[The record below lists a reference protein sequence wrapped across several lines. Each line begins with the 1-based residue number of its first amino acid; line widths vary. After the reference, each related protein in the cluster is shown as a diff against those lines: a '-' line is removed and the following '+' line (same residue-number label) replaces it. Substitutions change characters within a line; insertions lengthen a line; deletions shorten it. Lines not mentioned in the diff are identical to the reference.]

1 MDFYDSSY
9 DNPYHVNR
17 HSLASDYLKKY
28 QNRNTPTSRNNINN
42 NNIPKRSQSTN
53 PYFQNNNN
61 QFNPIDAAR
70 LESLQ
75 TNISPLQMYPRNN
88 FNHNIHSR
96 PDLLSDSSSNFNRYN
111 STIPNRRNNN
121 NYDNNYPNTLND
133 QIKKFEALDD
143 YIRAPSIISN
153 KQTRANSEN
162 DEPFNFPKRR
172 NNPST
177 SNLYNNN
184 PYEMPNNNIPN
195 ISNRK
200 PVFSEPNHQPFSSK
214 KTYIP
219 KNNNMLNPDEILPK
233 IIPTSSNIDT
243 GYLYSEPSH
252 KPVTTNNSLP
262 YNNNNNKYNNYNEPT
277 REPADDTDSS
287 FWEMPKEK
295 KEFVIEINYPRNP
308 VQQPQSE
315 KQKKPKKP
323 KNKKHKKEPLVV
335 NYTEPKPEEEEP
347 EEEDEP
353 EIIEIPRKIKRPEN
367 ERKKPKVYKLKPKTP
382 SVSSEEEE
390 IEEESPK
397 KRPEELFQFD
407 KQPTQTFFGIPKPKK
422 EKRKKPKK
430 KPKQEENIKNNEPI
444 RKVQREHTILTN
456 VIPKENKEEEEEEEE
471 SEESKKEKEFLLEG
485 EIPGE
490 EDKNIPILNL
500 RNNKKK
506 PTKKEDLSYKEPLN
520 TIPVYPDKES
530 SSSETKKVPIK
541 RVKSKLPTRKEDLNY
556 MDVLNVEPKYPDKSS
571 HSSKPIKKVKSK
583 STVKDE
589 DLNYIDK
596 LNVEP
601 EYPENETPEPIKR
614 ISKKQPTRKEDLE
627 YMDNLIIPPKI
638 TSKSISKKSSLS
650 NSKQS
655 DISNYIDE
663 SNGFP
668 KHFINTTVLPPTS
681 KNKKLN
687 KSMNEISKNSQ
698 YDQSISYHEPIYT
711 SALPLLLNEKRSNVS
726 SIHSRISYYEPL
738 TKFRENEEVKSD
750 LFLSGIISGK
760 EDSYKDKKSVPPSIS
775 NVSNSEMES
784 KLEPIE
790 EEEIE
795 YNDQSLGQRK
805 HIVACGVKNKKNN
818 NNNFIN
824 TENKKNNK
832 IDDSIHYY
840 EPLNKLNESNNEK
853 EEVYDKGVIKGI
865 TNKKDNSI
873 TYYAPLAILN
883 NNNNNE
889 KEKVINNNESSIE
902 YIDPLNKN
910 RNNIYQEEVI
920 DYGKNKGKNKSLD
933 SDINYIDPANKRNIN
948 EYKEDIISEGIIEGV
963 KNNNEDIS
971 YMEKLNVQ
979 PKYKNNNSM
988 EYYEP
993 LNIVPTYDNKNEE
1006 KSSTIGKKQNNS
1018 SIEYYEPLNR
1028 FRNSEEMNI
1037 NGESGIISGKNKSL
1051 DSDIN
1056 YIDPIP
1062 KGKKKID
1069 NEEILSE
1076 GKINGVSNKL
1086 PDSIDYYDNITK
1098 QPKYDNENVDFL
1110 LNGTIEGLKKKDDSI
1125 NYMEP
1130 LNIIPQQKINTN
1142 ESISG
1147 TLNGINNTQNSEN
1160 YYEPLSKNP
1169 DIITNKEE
1177 EKKIKEF
1184 NLSGIIEGIKE
1195 EKPKEVSYSIPSSD
1209 NLSNIFV
1216 DYSKDRQ
1223 IHEVILKD
1231 INENN

>member
-177 SNLYNNN
+177 SNLYNNY

-195 ISNRK
+195 ISNRR

-219 KNNNMLNPDEILPK
+219 KNNDMLNPDEILPK

-430 KPKQEENIKNNEPI
+430 KPKQEEEIKNNEAI

-456 VIPKENKEEEEEEEE
+456 VIPKENKEEEEEEE

-920 DYGKNKGKNKSLD
+920 DYGKIKGKNKSLD

-948 EYKEDIISEGIIEGV
+948 EYKEDIISEGIIKGV

-1051 DSDIN
+1051 DSDIS

-1169 DIITNKEE
+1169 DTITNKEE
-1177 EKKIKEF
+1177 EKKNKEF

>member
-28 QNRNTPTSRNNINN
+28 QNRNTPTTRNNFNN
-42 NNIPKRSQSTN
+42 NNVPKRSQSTN
-53 PYFQNNNN
+53 PYFQSNNN

-75 TNISPLQMYPRNN
+75 TNLSPLQMYPRNN

-96 PDLLSDSSSNFNRYN
+96 PDLLSDSSSNYNRYN
-111 STIPNRRNNN
+111 STIPNRRN

-133 QIKKFEALDD
+133 QLKKFDALDD
-143 YIRAPSIISN
+143 YIKAPSIVSN
-153 KQTRANSEN
+153 RQTRPNSEI
-162 DEPFNFPKRR
+162 DETFNFPKRR

-177 SNLYNNN
+177 NLYNNN

-195 ISNRK
+195 PSNRR
-200 PVFSEPNHQPFSSK
+200 PVLSEPNYQPFSAN

-219 KNNNMLNPDEILPK
+219 KNNNMLNPDDILPK

-252 KPVTTNNSLP
+252 KPVSTNNNIP
-262 YNNNNNKYNNYNEPT
+262 YNNNNNNKYNNYNEPT

-295 KEFVIEINYPRNP
+295 KEFVVEINYPRNP
-308 VQQPQSE
+308 VQPQSE

-323 KNKKHKKEPLVV
+323 KNKKKHKPEPLIV
-335 NYTEPKPEEEEP
+335 NYTEPKPEEEESED
-347 EEEDEP
+347 EEEP

-367 ERKKPKVYKLKPKTP
+367 ERKKPKVYHLKPKTP

-397 KRPEELFQFD
+397 KKPEELFQFD

-430 KPKQEENIKNNEPI
+430 KTRQEEDIKKKEPI

-456 VIPKENKEEEEEEEE
+456 VVPKEKNEEEEEEE

-490 EDKNIPILNL
+490 EEKNIPILNL

-506 PTKKEDLSYKEPLN
+506 PTKKEDLNYKEPLN

-530 SSSETKKVPIK
+530 SSSEPKKVPIK

-556 MDVLNVEPKYPDKSS
+556 MDVLNVEPKYSDKSS

-589 DLNYIDK
+589 DLKYLDK

-614 ISKKQPTRKEDLE
+614 INKKQPTRKEDLE

-638 TSKSISKKSSLS
+638 SSKSISKKSSLS
-650 NSKQS
+650 KSKQS
-655 DISNYIDE
+655 DISNYFDE

-668 KHFINTTVLPPTS
+668 KHVIKTTVLPSTL

-687 KSMNEISKNSQ
+687 KSMSEISKNSQ

-726 SIHSRISYYEPL
+726 SNHSRISYYEPL
-738 TKFRENEEVKSD
+738 TKFKENEEVKSD

-760 EDSYKDKKSVPPSIS
+760 EDNDKDKKYVFPSVS
-775 NVSNSEMES
+775 NVSNSEIES

-795 YNDQSLGQRK
+795 YNDLSLGQKK
-805 HIVACGVKNKKNN
+805 HIVTCGVKNKKNN
-818 NNNFIN
+818 NNNFID

-840 EPLNKLNESNNEK
+840 EPLNKLNESNKES
-853 EEVYDKGVIKGI
+853 EEVYEKGVINGI
-865 TNKKDNSI
+865 TNKKDDSI
-873 TYYAPLAILN
+873 SYYAPLAILN
-883 NNNNNE
+883 NENNKD
-889 KEKVINNNESSIE
+889 KEKVIISNENSIE
-902 YIDPLNKN
+902 YMDPLNKN

-920 DYGKNKGKNKSLD
+920 DNGKIKGKNKKLD
-933 SDINYIDPANKRNIN
+933 SDISYIDPVNKRNIN
-948 EYKEDIISEGIIEGV
+948 EYKEEIISEGIIQGV
-963 KNNNEDIS
+963 KNNDEDIS
-971 YMEKLNVQ
+971 YMEKINVQ

-993 LNIVPTYDNKNEE
+993 LNILPTYDNKNEE
-1006 KSSTIGKKQNNS
+1006 NPTIGKKQNNS
-1018 SIEYYEPLNR
+1018 SIEYYEPLYR
-1028 FRNSEEMNI
+1028 FRNSEEMII
-1037 NGESGIISGKNKSL
+1037 NGESEIISGKNKKL
-1051 DSDIN
+1051 DSDIS
-1056 YIDPIP
+1056 YIDPVNKRNI
-1062 KGKKKID
+1062 
-1069 NEEILSE
+1069 NEYKEDIISE
-1076 GKINGVSNKL
+1076 GQIKGVSNKL
-1086 PDSIDYYDNITK
+1086 PNSIDYYDNITN
-1098 QPKYDNENVDFL
+1098 QPKYDNENVEFL
-1110 LNGTIEGLKKKDDSI
+1110 LNGTIEGISKKNDSI

-1169 DIITNKEE
+1169 EENNSNKEE

>member
-1 MDFYDSSY
+1 M
-9 DNPYHVNR
+9 
-17 HSLASDYLKKY
+17 
-28 QNRNTPTSRNNINN
+28 
-42 NNIPKRSQSTN
+42 
-53 PYFQNNNN
+53 
-61 QFNPIDAAR
+61 
-70 LESLQ
+70 
-75 TNISPLQMYPRNN
+75 
-88 FNHNIHSR
+88 
-96 PDLLSDSSSNFNRYN
+96 
-111 STIPNRRNNN
+111 
-121 NYDNNYPNTLND
+121 
-133 QIKKFEALDD
+133 
-143 YIRAPSIISN
+143 
-153 KQTRANSEN
+153 
-162 DEPFNFPKRR
+162 
-172 NNPST
+172 
-177 SNLYNNN
+177 
-184 PYEMPNNNIPN
+184 
-195 ISNRK
+195 
-200 PVFSEPNHQPFSSK
+200 
-214 KTYIP
+214 
-219 KNNNMLNPDEILPK
+219 
-233 IIPTSSNIDT
+233 
-243 GYLYSEPSH
+243 
-252 KPVTTNNSLP
+252 
-262 YNNNNNKYNNYNEPT
+262 
-277 REPADDTDSS
+277 
-287 FWEMPKEK
+287 
-295 KEFVIEINYPRNP
+295 
-308 VQQPQSE
+308 
-315 KQKKPKKP
+315 
-323 KNKKHKKEPLVV
+323 
-335 NYTEPKPEEEEP
+335 
-347 EEEDEP
+347 
-353 EIIEIPRKIKRPEN
+353 
-367 ERKKPKVYKLKPKTP
+367 
-382 SVSSEEEE
+382 
-390 IEEESPK
+390 
-397 KRPEELFQFD
+397 
-407 KQPTQTFFGIPKPKK
+407 
-422 EKRKKPKK
+422 
-430 KPKQEENIKNNEPI
+430 
-444 RKVQREHTILTN
+444 
-456 VIPKENKEEEEEEEE
+456 
-471 SEESKKEKEFLLEG
+471 
-485 EIPGE
+485 
-490 EDKNIPILNL
+490 
-500 RNNKKK
+500 
-506 PTKKEDLSYKEPLN
+506 N

-655 DISNYIDE
+655 NISNYIDE

-853 EEVYDKGVIKGI
+853 EELYNKGVIKGI

-920 DYGKNKGKNKSLD
+920 DYGKIKGKNKSLDSDINYIDPANKRNINEYKEDIISEGIIEGVKNNNEDISYMEKLNVQPKYKNNNSMEYYEPLNIVPTYDNKNEEKSSTIGKKQNNSSIEYYEPLNRFRNSEEMNINGESGIISGKNKSLD